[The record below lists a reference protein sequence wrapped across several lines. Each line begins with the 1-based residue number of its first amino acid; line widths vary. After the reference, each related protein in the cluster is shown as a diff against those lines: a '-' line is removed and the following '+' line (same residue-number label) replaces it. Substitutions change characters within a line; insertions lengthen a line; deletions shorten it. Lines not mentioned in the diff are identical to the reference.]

1 MARLF
6 SPFAALLPAA
16 LALAAC
22 EPVSMVATGATFVSV
37 IQSEETL
44 SDKALSWATNQ
55 RCSIFQAARGEPYCQ
70 PAAPELPE
78 QYCYRNLGGVT
89 CYTRPD
95 AHASSEVAVFAQPP
109 KPAAGV
115 PRSRPAPDSRGPVS
129 MSRKPAH

>member
-1 MARLF
+1 MARRF
-6 SPFAALLPAA
+6 SPLAALLPVA

-44 SDKALSWATNQ
+44 SDKALSWATDQ

-70 PAAPELPE
+70 PVAPALPE

-109 KPAAGV
+109 KPAESP
-115 PRSRPAPDSRGPVS
+115 PRARPAPGPQPSGS
-129 MSRKPAH
+129 MNRKPAH

>member
-22 EPVSMVATGATFVSV
+22 EPASMIATGATFVSV

-44 SDKALSWATNQ
+44 SDKALSWATDQ
-55 RCSIFQAARGEPYCQ
+55 RCSIFQVARGEPYCQ
-70 PAAPELPE
+70 PTTPALPE
-78 QYCYRNLGGVT
+78 QYCYRNLGGVV

-95 AHASSEVAVFAQPP
+95 VHASSDVAVFTQPP
-109 KPAAGV
+109 KPAAATAQSH
-115 PRSRPAPDSRGPVS
+115 PPAGSAAPGS

>member
-1 MARLF
+1 MVRLF
-6 SPFAALLPAA
+6 RPFAALLPAA

-22 EPVSMVATGATFVSV
+22 EPASMIATGATFVSV

-44 SDKALSWATNQ
+44 SDKALSWATDQ
-55 RCSIFQAARGEPYCQ
+55 RCSIFQVARGEAYCQ
-70 PAAPELPE
+70 PSAPALPE

-95 AHASSEVAVFAQPP
+95 AQASSEVAVFAQTP
-109 KPAAGV
+109 KPAAATAQ
-115 PRSRPAPDSRGPVS
+115 SRPSAGSPAPGS